1 MLAHAREVGSTRV
14 VTVNFSRLAEG
25 ILVSLCWA
33 QWWGDGVAC
42 GVLLDRTCASVMDM
56 SANFG

>member
-25 ILVSLCWA
+25 LLVSLCWA

-42 GVLLDRTCASVMDM
+42 SVGRTGASVMDI
-56 SANFG
+56 SVQT

>member
-25 ILVSLCWA
+25 LLVSLCWA
-33 QWWGDGVAC
+33 QWWGDRVAC
-42 GVLLDRTCASVMDM
+42 GVLLEETVRV
-56 SANFG
+56 